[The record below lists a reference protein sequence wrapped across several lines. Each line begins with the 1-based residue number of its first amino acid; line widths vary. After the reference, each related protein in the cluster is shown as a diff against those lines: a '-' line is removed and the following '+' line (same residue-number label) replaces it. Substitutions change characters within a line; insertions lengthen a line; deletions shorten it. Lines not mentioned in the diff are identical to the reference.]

1 MKRLFQL
8 GLALAAFFLGIANGQ
23 AELKCFYG
31 NLHAHTSYSDGKSTP
46 DSAFAYAR
54 DMAQLQV
61 EALTEHNNYTDKSIT
76 PAQYQNLRLVADT
89 FTIDGQYVALAGQE
103 IGIWSSNG
111 FGHINIFEA
120 PELLAYIPGNLLG
133 TYQAIIDMGYPAMF
147 NHPTPGPYNCPNFA
161 NLHYYPDYSQ
171 AMYLLEVMNS
181 DYNYENAYLLAL
193 NNGWQVGASA
203 NQDNHD
209 HNWGN
214 AANSS
219 GRILLTGIWAD
230 TLTKA
235 SVLEALQ
242 ARRTFAT
249 MVYPATDRME
259 VSLKSEEHWQGEH
272 FITSNSS
279 ISFQIKASAIA
290 VNFKKIYLYTDGVA
304 TDSLSLNN
312 RDTLWNL
319 DKEVK
324 WGKHYFFVKAV
335 QADNDLAWT
344 SPLFIDVM
352 QEVAKSKVVTWPTPV
367 VESCQIVYQ
376 PLNGVTNIN
385 TSIYDVAGNKIWEY
399 DNSDPSAI
407 LNWNSKDLKG
417 NLVPNGLYII
427 KIEQRNPVQTSN
439 SIGKTV
445 VSR

>member
-1 MKRLFQL
+1 
-8 GLALAAFFLGIANGQ
+8 
-23 AELKCFYG
+23 
-31 NLHAHTSYSDGKSTP
+31 
-46 DSAFAYAR
+46 
-54 DMAQLQV
+54 
-61 EALTEHNNYTDKSIT
+61 
-76 PAQYQNLRLVADT
+76 
-89 FTIDGQYVALAGQE
+89 
-103 IGIWSSNG
+103 
-111 FGHINIFEA
+111 
-120 PELLAYIPGNLLG
+120 
-133 TYQAIIDMGYPAMF
+133 
-147 NHPTPGPYNCPNFA
+147 
-161 NLHYYPDYSQ
+161 
-171 AMYLLEVMNS
+171 
-181 DYNYENAYLLAL
+181 
-193 NNGWQVGASA
+193 
-203 NQDNHD
+203 
-209 HNWGN
+209 
-214 AANSS
+214 
-219 GRILLTGIWAD
+219 
-230 TLTKA
+230 
-235 SVLEALQ
+235 
-242 ARRTFAT
+242 
-249 MVYPATDRME
+249 VYPATDRME